1 MRPIEDIEAENEHY
15 YGLILKA
22 HDAIDILLAMLI
34 ERDPKIL
41 PTKLKLWATTVALF
55 DAIEK
60 RRATNAT
67 E

>member
-1 MRPIEDIEAENEHY
+1 MRPIKDIEVENEHY

-41 PTKLKLWATTVALF
+41 PTKLKLWSTMVALS
-55 DAIEK
+55 DAIKERK
-60 RRATNAT
+60 ATDAQ
-67 E
+67 